1 MPVTFSSLN
10 VNGLNAK
17 DKQYK
22 LKEFAW
28 KHKIDVILIQEH
40 NLKKDY
46 SLEIIETT
54 YDAYANTCTL
64 LKGGVAIFI

>member
-10 VNGLNAK
+10 VNGLNTK

-22 LKEFAW
+22 LKDFAL

-46 SLEIIETT
+46 NLEIIETT
-54 YDAYANTCTL
+54 YDAYVNT
-64 LKGGVAIFI
+64 